1 MLRTADTQEHHL
13 KATAEAVLAT
23 DPIEGET
30 ANVPRKKRLTPAS
43 EKRGLTSIMKAL
55 KNKKQK
61 AQGLKSTEREPASP
75 SRDSSD
81 LIWRRSFD
89 RQTAVHSCAAQ
100 PSPGPGGLA
109 VR

>member
-1 MLRTADTQEHHL
+1 MLRTADTQDHHL

-61 AQGLKSTEREPASP
+61 AQGLKSTEREPAIPHFS
-75 SRDSSD
+75 
-81 LIWRRSFD
+81 
-89 RQTAVHSCAAQ
+89 
-100 PSPGPGGLA
+100 
-109 VR
+109 